1 MTIKPMTNPMTPPVK
16 MANGKLLDLKQ
27 VGSLKELD
35 IEAIAELKP
44 DLVLMPLKLKEKA
57 QILTDLGIQVLIVN
71 PETHEQLVEMLK
83 LIGKACGVEEKAKQ
97 LTDYYQTQID
107 KMTKT
112 SHQKTQSVYMGSNSA
127 YLETAPATMYQST
140 LIETAGGKNVAE
152 ELEGNY
158 WTQVS
163 YETLLKMNPD
173 MIVIPSAANYS
184 VEDIMNDSQL
194 KSLKAIQEE
203 NVFQMPKGIEEWD
216 SPIPSG
222 VLGTMWLYSLLHNEI
237 YSYDAFI
244 KDVQDFYKTFYGFDI
259 DESLLKNS

>member
-1 MTIKPMTNPMTPPVK
+1 
-16 MANGKLLDLKQ
+16 
-27 VGSLKELD
+27 
-35 IEAIAELKP
+35 
-44 DLVLMPLKLKEKA
+44 
-57 QILTDLGIQVLIVN
+57 
-71 PETHEQLVEMLK
+71 
-83 LIGKACGVEEKAKQ
+83 
-97 LTDYYQTQID
+97 
-107 KMTKT
+107 
-112 SHQKTQSVYMGSNSA
+112 MGSNSA

>member
-1 MTIKPMTNPMTPPVK
+1 
-16 MANGKLLDLKQ
+16 
-27 VGSLKELD
+27 
-35 IEAIAELKP
+35 
-44 DLVLMPLKLKEKA
+44 
-57 QILTDLGIQVLIVN
+57 
-71 PETHEQLVEMLK
+71 
-83 LIGKACGVEEKAKQ
+83 GVEEKAKQ